1 MNSVIIIFYLV
12 LICILCILHII
23 RLNHIDDA
31 INKLYEFSIS
41 DKLDLEMIQKQYA
54 KICKMKLSKYQSLAV
69 ENIMLTI
76 KNKNQ

>member
-1 MNSVIIIFYLV
+1 MNSIIIISYLL
-12 LICILCILHII
+12 LICVICVLHVL
-23 RLNHIDDA
+23 RLNHIDSA
-31 INKLYEFSIS
+31 INKLYEFSIA

-76 KNKNQ
+76 KNRNK